1 MNVRF
6 INEHNEIVNEP
17 NEIMVVHDISSQ
29 KTLQNIIYSILIVLS
44 KLITFH
50 QFFDNVI
57 NFPKALNQNI
67 FQKICLKINKLFM
80 KISRF

>member
-44 KLITFH
+44 KLITFYT
-50 QFFDNVI
+50 QF
-57 NFPKALNQNI
+57 
-67 FQKICLKINKLFM
+67 
-80 KISRF
+80 

>member
-29 KTLQNIIYSILIVLS
+29 KTLQSGHSNLIHHIGGRQEDLLSASITLTILLDTS
-44 KLITFH
+44 
-50 QFFDNVI
+50 D
-57 NFPKALNQNI
+57 I
-67 FQKICLKINKLFM
+67 FQTSNKLVL
-80 KISRF
+80 ICVG